1 MSIVNQR
8 VLKISNIVELKG
20 TAPLEEIIAKFKP
33 PIFWKEK
40 PKIISQCKKWNIY
53 KLKNILNKIYNLELK
68 IKTSSDIKHSLLI
81 KKLMIDI
88 CNLAS
93 T

>member
-1 MSIVNQR
+1 MS
-8 VLKISNIVELKG
+8 
-20 TAPLEEIIAKFKP
+20 F
-33 PIFWKEK
+33 
-40 PKIISQCKKWNIY
+40 
-53 KLKNILNKIYNLELK
+53 LNKIYNLELK

>member
-1 MSIVNQR
+1 M
-8 VLKISNIVELKG
+8 
-20 TAPLEEIIAKFKP
+20 
-33 PIFWKEK
+33 
-40 PKIISQCKKWNIY
+40 SQCKKWNIH